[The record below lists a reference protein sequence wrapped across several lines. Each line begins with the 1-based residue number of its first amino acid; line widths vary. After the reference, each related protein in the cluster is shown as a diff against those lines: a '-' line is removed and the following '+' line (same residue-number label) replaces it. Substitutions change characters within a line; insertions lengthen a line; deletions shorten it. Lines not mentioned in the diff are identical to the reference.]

1 MLQLKSKQNKKNK
14 VAYQLR
20 LVWKSNQ
27 DGSSKCST
35 APQLAEAVIIDRN
48 FKEHSQNQV
57 NEKEL
62 P

>member
-1 MLQLKSKQNKKNK
+1 MQLKSNQNKKNK

-20 LVWKSNQ
+20 LVWKSYQ
-27 DGSSKCST
+27 DWSSKWST